1 MRRLLS
7 ILLCIA
13 CGAPA
18 VTVGARSQ
26 PGYAEPTAEELVAR
40 NTDAKGGLAK
50 IKAITS
56 IRLTG
61 RLQQGDFAATVGQE
75 AKAPNLLRQTLTIQN
90 MTQIQ
95 AYDGFVGWQ
104 ISPFQGRKDP
114 ELLGEDDLRDLVESA
129 DFYGPLVDYREKG
142 HTLEYLGR
150 IVVDGD
156 DVYRLKVTL
165 KNGDIYYYD
174 LDPDTYLEIR
184 IETQQFIRGS
194 IRERVSEVGS
204 YKLVNGVYFPFSL
217 ETGPKRNPSAWS
229 KITYEKIEP
238 NVEIP
243 DSAFR
248 MKR

>member
-1 MRRLLS
+1 MRNLTITFVVLACTTS
-7 ILLCIA
+7 ILVRA
-13 CGAPA
+13 QPA
-18 VTVGARSQ
+18 AR
-26 PGYAEPTAEELVAR
+26 AEPTAEELVAR
-40 NTDAKGGLAK
+40 NTNSKGGLAK

-56 IRLTG
+56 IRMTG

-75 AKAPNLLRQTLTIQN
+75 AKAPNLVRQTVTIQN

-95 AYDGFVGWQ
+95 AFDGSVGWQ

-129 DFYGPLVDYREKG
+129 DFYGPLIDYREKG
-142 HTLEYLGR
+142 NTIESLGR

-156 DVYRLKVTL
+156 DVFRLKVTW

-184 IETQQFIRGS
+184 IETTQFIRGS

-204 YKLVNGVYFPFSL
+204 YKLVNGVYFPFSI
-217 ETGPKRNPSAWS
+217 ETGPKRNPSARS
-229 KITYEKIEP
+229 KITFEKIDA

-248 MKR
+248 MNR